1 MSYDDFFSLILS
13 TAQVLDHNAN
23 ENSQCKC
30 KTNKA
35 TKANRSTK
43 EDSKKHPNS
52 AKSFYYLIFT
62 KRCMG

>member
-30 KTNKA
+30 KTNKV
-35 TKANRSTK
+35 TKANSSTK
-43 EDSKKHPNS
+43 EDNK
-52 AKSFYYLIFT
+52 
-62 KRCMG
+62 